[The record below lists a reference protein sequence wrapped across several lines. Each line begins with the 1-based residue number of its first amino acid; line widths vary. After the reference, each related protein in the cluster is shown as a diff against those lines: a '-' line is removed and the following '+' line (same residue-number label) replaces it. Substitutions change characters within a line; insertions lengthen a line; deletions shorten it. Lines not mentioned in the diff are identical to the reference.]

1 MKKYTLKELCHIL
14 DRSSAAL
21 YLYFKEDEDFFSAH
35 KEKRSKGGFL
45 YDEEVLEH
53 LKKRIGVEDGAA
65 YPNTKDATAAE
76 PETEAPPE
84 KEEVSAL
91 KLQLEGRIEEL
102 LNEKEELQ
110 ARLEKVE
117 SEREE
122 LLRQNGQLLLLL
134 GQEKAE
140 KQLLLKAPPPTRHF
154 RERVKNFFKG
164 KQERNDTK

>member
-1 MKKYTLKELCHIL
+1 MKKYTLKELGHIL

-21 YLYFKEDEDFFSAH
+21 YIYFKEDEEFFSAH

-53 LKKRIGVEDGAA
+53 LKKRIGVEQGVGD
-65 YPNTKDATAAE
+65 TITEETTAAE
-76 PETEAPPE
+76 PEITPRV
-84 KEEVSAL
+84 EEELSAL
-91 KLQLEGRIEEL
+91 KIQLEGRIEQL

-140 KQLLLKAPPPTRHF
+140 KQLLLPQPKR
-154 RERVKNFFKG
+154 RLGERVKNFFKG
-164 KQERNDTK
+164 KQERNDKGEA